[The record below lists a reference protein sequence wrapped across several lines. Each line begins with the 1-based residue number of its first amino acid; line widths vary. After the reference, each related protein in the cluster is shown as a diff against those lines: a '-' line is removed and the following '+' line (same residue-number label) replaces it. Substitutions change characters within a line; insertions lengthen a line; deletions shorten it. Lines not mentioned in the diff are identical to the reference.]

1 VKARNYLRRTP
12 ALDHPFLTKVRFRH
26 SLLLTGDLI
35 VRGHHSATRLSKTK
49 GKGRSAK
56 APACSSDEGLP
67 VTELARALHTLKENT
82 DEAVAHKKK
91 LDQLNGWFEIA
102 LHNMH
107 RISSTKQPS
116 RTSSRST
123 PVSWHSNTARPM
135 TLRSSPKRIKYT
147 PFKDDSFLAPLQFI
161 WSITT

>member
-102 LHNMH
+102 LHNMPPVDCCRKPASSDTGFH
-107 RISSTKQPS
+107 RQ
-116 RTSSRST
+116 SSRLEQVRDRHQSAGT
-123 PVSWHSNTARPM
+123 
-135 TLRSSPKRIKYT
+135 RIRQ
-147 PFKDDSFLAPLQFI
+147 DR
-161 WSITT
+161 